1 MLARLDLMGA
11 SEGLGDIPRSVNGL
25 KPCGT
30 DFDQWEA
37 GYGRETAN
45 KFFFLHSHWTVSS
58 TKRFHTVSEEVLQ
71 G

>member
-37 GYGRETAN
+37 GYGRETA
-45 KFFFLHSHWTVSS
+45 
-58 TKRFHTVSEEVLQ
+58 
-71 G
+71 

>member
-25 KPCGT
+25 KPCGLT
-30 DFDQWEA
+30 LIN
-37 GYGRETAN
+37 GRQDMGGRLQIN
-45 KFFFLHSHWTVSS
+45 SFSSIPHWTVSS

>member
-25 KPCGT
+25 KPCGN

-45 KFFFLHSHWTVSS
+45 KFFFLHSPLDCFQYKEVS
-58 TKRFHTVSEEVLQ
+58 HCV
-71 G
+71 